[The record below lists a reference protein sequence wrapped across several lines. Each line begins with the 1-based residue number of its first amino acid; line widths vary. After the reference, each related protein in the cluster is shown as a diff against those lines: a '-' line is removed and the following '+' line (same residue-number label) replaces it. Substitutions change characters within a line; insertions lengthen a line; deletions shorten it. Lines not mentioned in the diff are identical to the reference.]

1 MTKMTAKDFKNI
13 TIPKEV
19 IDEVLKNKAQEVVA
33 DIKMVT
39 DKAISAFYAD
49 YTPITHKNRKLD
61 YHNVW
66 GIRRPYDYTITKLPS
81 GNGYR
86 VEFTYSS
93 DFVTGH
99 KNPDVVFNGPF
110 MEGYHGGPIRKGVP
124 APQMSPSP
132 WEMILDYVNSKY
144 M

>member
-1 MTKMTAKDFKNI
+1 MATKDVIK
-13 TIPKEV
+13 IPKEV
-19 IDEVLKNKAQEVVA
+19 VDEILKAKAYDVVD
-33 DIKMVT
+33 DIKMIT

-49 YTPITHKNRKLD
+49 YTPITHKNRSLD
-61 YHNVW
+61 YKNVW
-66 GIRRPYDYTITKLPS
+66 GIRRPYDYKISKIP
-81 GNGYR
+81 NGYR
-86 VEFTYSS
+86 VEFNYSP

-99 KNPDVVFNGPF
+99 KNPDVVFSGPF

-124 APQMSPSP
+124 APKMSPSP